1 MKDRDMY
8 RQLAARARADA
19 DQAELVNV
27 RERCLRAETAW
38 LVMAERAERTER
50 LRAAHEVAKAH
61 AAAQAAAE
69 AAEAAET
76 AETAASNDDDSTAD
90 TATMEEPLAVAATNA
105 SGNAD

>member
-19 DQAELVNV
+19 DLAELVNV

-69 AAEAAET
+69 AAE
-76 AETAASNDDDSTAD
+76 TAASNDDDSAAD

-105 SGNAD
+105 SGNVD

>member
-76 AETAASNDDDSTAD
+76 AASNDDSTAD

>member
-76 AETAASNDDDSTAD
+76 AASNDDSAAE
-90 TATMEEPLAVAATNA
+90 TATMEEPPMVAINNS

>member
-19 DQAELVNV
+19 DLAELVNV

-50 LRAAHEVAKAH
+50 LRTAHEVAKAH

-76 AETAASNDDDSTAD
+76 AETAASNDDSAAD

>member
-69 AAEAAET
+69 AAEAA
-76 AETAASNDDDSTAD
+76 ASNDDDSAAD